1 MHTVKKQ
8 PTSGISRYAFLFY
21 KALKTRRKLI

>member
-1 MHTVKKQ
+1 MVKKQ

-21 KALKTRRKLI
+21 KALKTRRKLT